1 MVSMTL
7 DRRIRSLNRS
17 WMIDDH
23 GTRVMIIFLC
33 IQWKTLSEQGY
44 LYIQKIW
51 DDNPAALWALDHPGM
66 GSLGSGLGWR

>member
-1 MVSMTL
+1 MVRMTL

-44 LYIQKIW
+44 LYIQKY
-51 DDNPAALWALDHPGM
+51 GM
-66 GSLGSGLGWR
+66 IIQQLSGLLTIREWVR

>member
-23 GTRVMIIFLC
+23 GTRVMIFFYAFSGRLFLSKGIC
-33 IQWKTLSEQGY
+33 IYKKYGMI
-44 LYIQKIW
+44 IQQ
-51 DDNPAALWALDHPGM
+51 L
-66 GSLGSGLGWR
+66 SGLLTIREWVR